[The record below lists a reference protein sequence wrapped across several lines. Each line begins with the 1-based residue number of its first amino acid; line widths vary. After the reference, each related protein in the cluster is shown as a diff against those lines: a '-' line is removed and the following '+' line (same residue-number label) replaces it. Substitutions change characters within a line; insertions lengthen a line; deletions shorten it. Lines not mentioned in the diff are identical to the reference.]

1 MVTYNAIFLASN
13 SEGNSMY
20 TFVFMG
26 AIFLVFYWFM
36 IRPQTKKAN
45 EQQKFIQEMQKGDR
59 VVTSG
64 GIHGRILKVNDD
76 TLLLEVDQNT
86 KLKIEKSVV
95 SMDFSKTLQSKTSG
109 EEK

>member
-1 MVTYNAIFLASN
+1 
-13 SEGNSMY
+13 MY

-76 TLLLEVDQNT
+76 TLLLEVDQ
-86 KLKIEKSVV
+86 L
-95 SMDFSKTLQSKTSG
+95 
-109 EEK
+109 

>member
-1 MVTYNAIFLASN
+1 
-13 SEGNSMY
+13 MY

-45 EQQKFIQEMQKGDR
+45 QQQKFIQELKKGDR
-59 VVTSG
+59 VVTNG

-76 TLLLEVDQNT
+76 TVLLEVDQNT
-86 KLKIEKSVV
+86 KLKVEKSVV
-95 SMDFSKTLQSKTSG
+95 SMDFSKTLQSKTST